1 MKRRYLDIRISKT
14 YNNTLLDSEYSGNFK
29 PNHLLNHI
37 TTYTA
42 NTMKHQLL
50 PPRLLLLALLS
61 LMTSFMAEANISD
74 TNSII
79 DLDRIVAVANDEI
92 ILESE
97 LDEFLHT
104 VKQQLRERNTPLP
117 TDDAI
122 RKQALDRLII
132 NRLQLQIASRN
143 GIRVDDESLNEAIN
157 RIAKQNKMQLDQF
170 RETLKREGFDYIQFR
185 ENIRNEMIIGRLQQ
199 RTVASR
205 IRISDQEI
213 EDFLVRQKQLGA
225 SKSQYKYA
233 HILIALPD
241 AASPEKI
248 KEVREKALKVLAD
261 LQNGTDF
268 RQTAV
273 SVSDGQ
279 KALEG
284 GEQDWLSPGQIPSL
298 FTENILSMQR
308 GEISGLIRSPSGF
321 HIIQLIDI
329 KGEPKH
335 VVKQTLVRHIL
346 LRTSELVSNMDART
360 HLSQLKERI
369 EGGEDFATIARAH
382 SQDTLSAKEG
392 GSLGWVSPGDMV
404 PQFEKAMNQHNKNE
418 ISKSFRTQFGWHIL
432 QVLDRKEY
440 DDTKKFLHSKAK
452 EYIRARKSQEA
463 LELWIRRLR
472 DEAYVEYRL
481 EDNL

>member
-1 MKRRYLDIRISKT
+1 MKLY
-14 YNNTLLDSEYSGNFK
+14 K
-29 PNHLLNHI
+29 PNHLLSNLILHV
-37 TTYTA
+37 T
-42 NTMKHQLL
+42 NKMMPQLL
-50 PPRLLLLALLS
+50 PKIRLFLLS
-61 LMTSFMAEANISD
+61 LLSLLSLLPSFMAEANI
-74 TNSII
+74 TNTNRII

-97 LDEFLHT
+97 LVDFLHT
-104 VKQQLRERNTPLP
+104 IKQQLRERNTPLP
-117 TDDAI
+117 PDDVI
-122 RKQALDRLII
+122 RKQALDRLVI
-132 NRLQLQIASRN
+132 NRLQLEIASRN
-143 GIRVDDESLNEAIN
+143 GIRIDDESLNEAIN
-157 RIAKQNKMQLDQF
+157 RIAKQNKMELEQF
-170 RETLKREGFDYIQFR
+170 RETLKQSGFDYIQFR

-213 EDFLVRQKQLGA
+213 EDFLVRQKTLGA

-248 KEVREKALKVLAD
+248 KEVKEKAQKVLTD

-298 FTENILSMQR
+298 FTEDVLSMQR
-308 GEISGLIRSPSGF
+308 GEISDLIRSPSGF
-321 HIIQLIDI
+321 HIIQLMDI

-346 LRTSELVSNMDART
+346 LRTSELVSDMDART

-382 SQDTLSAKEG
+382 SQDTLSAKES

-404 PQFEKAMNQHNKNE
+404 PQFEEAMNSHKKNAV
-418 ISKSFRTQFGWHIL
+418 SKPFRTRYGWHIL
-432 QVLDRKEY
+432 QVLDRKEH
-440 DDTKKFLHSKAK
+440 DDTQKFLRSRAK
-452 EYIRARKSQEA
+452 EYIRTRKSQEA

>member
-1 MKRRYLDIRISKT
+1 MKLYKI
-14 YNNTLLDSEYSGNFK
+14 
-29 PNHLLNHI
+29 NHLLINLTLHV
-37 TTYTA
+37 T
-42 NTMKHQLL
+42 NKMM
-50 PPRLLLLALLS
+50 PELLLKIRLFLLS
-61 LMTSFMAEANISD
+61 LLSLLSLLPSFMAEANI
-74 TNSII
+74 TNTNRII

-97 LDEFLHT
+97 LVDFLHT
-104 VKQQLRERNTPLP
+104 IKQQLRERNTSLP
-117 TDDAI
+117 PDDVI
-122 RKQALDRLII
+122 RKQALDRMII
-132 NRLQLQIASRN
+132 NRLQLEIASRN
-143 GIRVDDESLNEAIN
+143 GIRIDDESLNEAIN
-157 RIAKQNKMQLDQF
+157 RIAKQNKMELEQF
-170 RETLKREGFDYIQFR
+170 QKTLKQSGFDYIQFR

-213 EDFLVRQKQLGA
+213 EDFLVRQKALGA

-241 AASPEKI
+241 AASPDKI
-248 KEVREKALKVLAD
+248 KEVKEKAQKVLTD
-261 LQNGTDF
+261 LQNGKDF

-298 FTENILSMQR
+298 FTEDILSMQR
-308 GEISGLIRSPSGF
+308 GEISDLIRSPSGF

-346 LRTSELVSNMDART
+346 LRTSELVSDMDART
-360 HLSQLKERI
+360 HLGQLKERI

-382 SQDTLSAKEG
+382 SQDTLSAKES

-404 PQFEKAMNQHNKNE
+404 PQFEEAMNSHKKNAV
-418 ISKSFRTQFGWHIL
+418 SKPFRTRYGWHIL
-432 QVLDRKEY
+432 QVLDRKEH
-440 DDTKKFLHSKAK
+440 DDTQKFLRSRAK
-452 EYIRARKSQEA
+452 EYIRTRKSQEA